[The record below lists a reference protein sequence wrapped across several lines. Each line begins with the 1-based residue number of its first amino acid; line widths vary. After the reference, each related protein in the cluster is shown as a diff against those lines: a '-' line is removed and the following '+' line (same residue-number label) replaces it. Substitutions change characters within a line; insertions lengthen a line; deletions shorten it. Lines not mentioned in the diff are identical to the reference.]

1 MPTNPV
7 RSVIDVLSR
16 DSRIRGSG
24 SEAISFLMD
33 LLYFGDFSILE
44 QVSSGDLFERVN
56 LVGHKG
62 PQPAPGLPGLI
73 LAANTAT
80 SVEPVPAQWSSLD
93 GDPLGSRLSRD
104 GRLIHGLG
112 ANGGKVD
119 MVLKII
125 AGSRFRSEEL
135 IRPLHLVAFSGE
147 EAHGSGARS
156 VVEDL
161 VAGPRGVA
169 SHGQEGHR
177 GVAFVHAPTQL
188 GLWTDHPGCIS
199 LKLTLARRIRHRRMP
214 PHAGFFEVRVAGR
227 SSHVLAQRPD
237 SPQARSGDDALAR
250 TLEVL
255 STLRRHGDVRVLSIE
270 AGEAANRVPGRARLR
285 VATSYAELPS
295 LLQHG
300 PGVEVEPIADGTAL
314 PFPIDAMFSGWLA
327 ARDAGLTAI
336 EARLGTARNAAA
348 ARPPRNHWTG
358 RLVSDRDEITGYI
371 MLWTGPGV
379 DTPDLCER
387 FAQAVQRALMGQEE
401 IEVAIEV
408 VQDRLAFAGADG
420 SDEAVDLARLALQRA
435 SVPFSV
441 GGGTFTTDA
450 GLFRAHGY
458 QTLVFGPG
466 GPIEA
471 LYRDDEAIAVKNI
484 EHAVRFYEELIR
496 AYCVEG
502 RG

>member
-62 PQPAPGLPGLI
+62 PPTSPGLPGLV

-80 SVEPVPAQWSSLD
+80 SVEPVPAQWRSLD
-93 GDPLGSRLSRD
+93 GDPLGARLSRD
-104 GRLIHGLG
+104 GRFIHGLG

-125 AGSRFRSEEL
+125 AGSRFRPEEL
-135 IRPLHLVAFSGE
+135 VRPLHLVAFSGE

-161 VAGPRGVA
+161 VAGPRGVVTPEA
-169 SHGQEGHR
+169 HR
-177 GVAFVHAPTQL
+177 GVAIVHAPTSL
-188 GLWTDHPGCIS
+188 ALWTDHPGCIS
-199 LKLTLARRIRHRRMP
+199 LKLTLSRRIRHRRMP

-227 SSHVLAQRPD
+227 SSHVLAQRAE
-237 SPQARSGDDALAR
+237 STHTADDALAR

-295 LLQHG
+295 LLHHG

-314 PFPIDAMFSGWLA
+314 PFPIDAMFTGWLNA
-327 ARDAGLTAI
+327 KDAGLTAI
-336 EARLGTARNAAA
+336 EARLGMARNAAS

-358 RLVSDRDEITGYI
+358 RLVSDRDEISGYI

-387 FAQAVQRALMGQEE
+387 FAQAVSRALVGQEE
-401 IEVAIEV
+401 LEVGIEV
-408 VQDRLAFAGADG
+408 VQDRPAFAGGDG

-435 SVPFSV
+435 AVPFSL
-441 GGGTFTTDA
+441 GAGTFTTDA
-450 GLFRAHGY
+450 GLFRGHGY

-466 GPIEA
+466 GPIES
-471 LYRDDEAIAVKNI
+471 LYRDDEAIPVKNI
-484 EHAVRFYEELIR
+484 ETAVRFYEELIR